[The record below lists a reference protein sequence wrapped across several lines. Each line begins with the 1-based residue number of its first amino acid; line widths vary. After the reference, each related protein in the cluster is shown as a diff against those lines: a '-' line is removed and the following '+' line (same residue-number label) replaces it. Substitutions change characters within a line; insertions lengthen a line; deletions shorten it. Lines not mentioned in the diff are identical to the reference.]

1 MIQNSICRTE
11 LARNESETVGKKLVS
26 TAPML
31 LDEAMLNQVAGGMA
45 ARTNGPGGSWGS
57 AAVVNGPG
65 GSWGSAAVINGPGGS
80 W

>member
-11 LARNESETVGKKLVS
+11 LARNESEAVGKKLVS

-31 LDEAMLNQVAGGMA
+31 LDEAMLNQVAGGKA
-45 ARTNGPGGSWGS
+45 ASTNGPGGYWGS

-65 GSWGSAAVINGPGGS
+65 GRW
-80 W
+80 

>member
-45 ARTNGPGGSWGS
+45 RTNGPGGSWGS

>member
-11 LARNESETVGKKLVS
+11 LARNEAEAVGVAS

-31 LDEAMLNQVAGGMA
+31 LDEAMLHQVAGGI
-45 ARTNGPGGSWGS
+45 ARTNGPGGSWGA

-65 GSWGSAAVINGPGGS
+65 GSWGAAAVVNGPGGS